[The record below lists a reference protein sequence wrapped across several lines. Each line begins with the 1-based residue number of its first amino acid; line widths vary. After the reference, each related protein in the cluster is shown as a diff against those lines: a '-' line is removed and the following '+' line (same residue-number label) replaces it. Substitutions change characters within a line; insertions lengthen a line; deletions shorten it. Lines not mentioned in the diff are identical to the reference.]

1 MIPIAE
7 MLPWAETPLWRLAVQ
22 AGATHAVSYFRAP
35 AGTVLPERPW
45 EMQHLRDL
53 QERFA
58 GAGLELAVME
68 CSPPMQKIRLGLP
81 GRDEEIDLFCTML
94 RSMGELGIPVL
105 CYNFMAVFGW
115 MRTRQAI
122 PARGGALVT
131 GYFQE
136 DVQDLP
142 LTEYGIVTEERL
154 WENFEYFLRRVVPV
168 AEKAQVKLALHPDDP
183 PLSPIR
189 GIGRIFRTVE
199 AFQRAID
206 LVPSEFNGI
215 TMCQGNFTLMTD
227 DLPAVIRDFGRQGK
241 IHFVHF
247 RDVAGTP
254 DRFVETFHEA
264 GKTDMLACMQAYK
277 EIGFTGVLRPD
288 HVPTLEGDANDDPC
302 YSSIGRLLAIGYIT
316 GLREAV
322 YGKQPITVP
331 RCRDAGALQTPF

>member
-1 MIPIAE
+1 MSMMIPIAE
-7 MLPWAETPLWRLAVQ
+7 MLPWEETPLWKLAVQ
-22 AGATHAVSYFRAP
+22 AGATHAVGYFRAA
-35 AGTVLPERPW
+35 AGAAPLPERPW
-45 EMQHLRDL
+45 EIQHLRGL

-81 GRDEEIDLFCTML
+81 GREEEIDLFCTML
-94 RSMGELGIPVL
+94 RSMGELGISVL

-131 GYFQE
+131 GYFHE
-136 DVQDLP
+136 DVQNLP
-142 LTEYGIVTEERL
+142 LTEYGIVSEERL

-206 LVPSEFNGI
+206 LVPSEVNGI

-227 DLPAVIRDFGRQGK
+227 DLPNVIRNFGRQGR

-254 DRFVETFHEA
+254 DRFVETFHEV
-264 GKTDMLACMQAYK
+264 GKTDMLACMRAYK

-322 YGKQPITVP
+322 YGKSPATLLTIE
-331 RCRDAGALQTPF
+331 